1 MNSRNDDRYSLVV
14 LDWPKR
20 ETNNDIEC
28 YCIPSTSLEDH
39 AYYNCNIN
47 EDPLSEEADSPSS
60 HYCKR
65 LLTINTS
72 KKQHKWRRR
81 DIGDVSNKNNNNNNN
96 NNKTSNRN
104 KSSTYSK
111 RRKNQQ
117 QQRSPTEEE
126 IKKYVSSQ
134 DDVDWSANGDK
145 PIPWR
150 QAYDNNNSN
159 NYEYGINT
167 KTKKRSNIINDLVQV
182 VVEESREDIDDDMS
196 TLSYDSCWYYE
207 NQAMVELMLPNV
219 LFCADYNN
227 NSNNNNN
234 ISSNHEDEYHDVYN
248 DEDRRDDG
256 GINDSWQLL
265 FPSYV
270 ENVNEEITT
279 EKEETRLDEEKEKER
294 DDDEEEDRSNRR
306 INNNDK
312 VAEEEK
318 EENGNKEEEDQH
330 HHKNHFEKLVLDDS
344 NISKIDQREL
354 EEHNTETMEELKPI
368 DDRMEVQETLPMADN
383 SDHENEPLGTTAA
396 IETDTPPPRSTDIL
410 AATIR
415 RNNDSLKQPKTF
427 DTSSVY
433 ESSSPPTLRKSL
445 IDRLNF
451 MTEVSLNYLTPCG
464 SGCGPYYMSG
474 DRTVMSEP
482 TFASN
487 MNDPSLFSSSITQN
501 EEDDDIVDNIE
512 ENSTNDNTKKL
523 SIFRRLVECRPSTF
537 FDKING
543 KPNSTIVPNKKDD
556 PSGIVITADEQ
567 MNIGGKKIDTS
578 TTNTKIISGMMFRR
592 LIERPVTF
600 FSRNRKTNHDVVEQQ
615 VLAAKD
621 PSVTSSVVAN
631 NDRDSTSW
639 AAMSIQSIGDW
650 TATNDTL
657 DERTGSTNNN
667 SSWGLQPSTIV
678 LDNYNPCGFPDI
690 LVEEKNGDIVETD
703 DDSSN
708 MGDSFSS
715 VTTVAIFEDD
725 NEDDKDDDVEQP
737 LSDEHLLLINNEP
750 KSSIDGSIEKNS
762 KDEDRWS
769 TTERGDIII
778 GIDVNWADP
787 RDDDNIEEKDR
798 DNVVIDD
805 DASNVIGGS
814 FSPTTTVKEEEEE
827 EEEKEEEEEQQKEE
841 KKVEVS
847 SVQCHFENLLL
858 NNNEAKLD
866 EGTLNAQDQPIVKM
880 LENKDDSEDVIISS

>member
-1 MNSRNDDRYSLVV
+1 MNSSHDDRYSVVV

-47 EDPLSEEADSPSS
+47 EDPSSEEKERREADSPSS
-60 HYCKR
+60 PYWKR
-65 LLTINTS
+65 LLTRNTN
-72 KKQHKWRRR
+72 KKQH
-81 DIGDVSNKNNNNNNN
+81 N
-96 NNKTSNRN
+96 
-104 KSSTYSK
+104 
-111 RRKNQQ
+111 
-117 QQRSPTEEE
+117 
-126 IKKYVSSQ
+126 SQ
-134 DDVDWSANGDK
+134 DDVDWSATGDQ

-150 QAYDNNNSN
+150 QAYDNNNNNNNKNNNNNNSNNSNNNNSN
-159 NYEYGINT
+159 NYKNNSNNYKYGINT

-182 VVEESREDIDDDMS
+182 VVEESREDIDDAMS

-207 NQAMVELMLPNV
+207 NKAMVELMLPNV

-227 NSNNNNN
+227 NNNNNNN

-256 GINDSWQLL
+256 GNNDSWQLL
-265 FPSYV
+265 FPSYA
-270 ENVNEEITT
+270 ENVNEETTT

-294 DDDEEEDRSNRR
+294 DDDEEEDRSNRK

-312 VAEEEK
+312 VAGEEK

-330 HHKNHFEKLVLDDS
+330 HHKNHFEKLVLDDN

-368 DDRMEVQETLPMADN
+368 DDRMEVQKTLPTADN
-383 SDHENEPLGTTAA
+383 SDHENDPLSNTAA
-396 IETDTPPPRSTDIL
+396 IETETSPPRSIDIL
-410 AATIR
+410 ATTNR

-427 DTSSVY
+427 EISSLY
-433 ESSSPPTLRKSL
+433 ESTNPSTLRKSL

-451 MTEVSLNYLTPCG
+451 MTEASLNYLTPCG

-512 ENSTNDNTKKL
+512 ENTTNNNTKKP

-537 FDKING
+537 LDKRNG
-543 KPNSTIVPNKKDD
+543 RPNSSIFPNKKDN
-556 PSGIVITADEQ
+556 PSGIVVTADEQ
-567 MNIGGKKIDTS
+567 MNIDGEKIGTS
-578 TTNTKIISGMMFRR
+578 TTDTKIISGMMFRR

-600 FSRNRKTNHDVVEQQ
+600 FSRNRKTNHALVEQQ

-621 PSVTSSVVAN
+621 PSVTSSVVAD

-657 DERTGSTNNN
+657 DESTGSTNNN
-667 SSWGLQPSTIV
+667 SSWGLQSSNIV
-678 LDNYNPCGFPDI
+678 LDNHNPCNFPDI

-725 NEDDKDDDVEQP
+725 NEDDKDDDVENP
-737 LSDEHLLLINNEP
+737 LSDELLLLINNEP
-750 KSSIDGSIEKNS
+750 KSSIDGSNEKNS
-762 KDEDRWS
+762 RDEDRWS
-769 TTERGDIII
+769 TTEREDLII
-778 GIDVNWADP
+778 GIDVNWVDP
-787 RDDDNIEEKDR
+787 IDDGIIEEKDG
-798 DNVVIDD
+798 DNVLIDD
-805 DASNVIGGS
+805 DASNVVGGS
-814 FSPTTTVKEEEEE
+814 FSPTTTVKSNDVGQEEEEE
-827 EEEKEEEEEQQKEE
+827 EEEEEQQQQEEEEEEQQQQEE
-841 KKVEVS
+841 KKVE
-847 SVQCHFENLLL
+847 CHFENRLL

-866 EGTLNAQDQPIVKM
+866 EGTLNAQDQSIVKM
-880 LENKDDSEDVIISS
+880 LENKDDSDDVIISS